1 MTKSI
6 FLSMVIAVLN
16 ERSWDDS
23 GADENLAGSDTEGLD
38 GLIETAY
45 PQAWRKALALFPK
58 SLFHLGSFADN
69 TVSHDVAHGTGH
81 IVLPNDFFDL
91 YEFRLEGWHKPV
103 HAVCLPDD
111 AVGRLQWNEYTRGSI
126 TRPVCMLDTLPNE
139 TGTQNVLR
147 YFSLPP
153 GSDAK
158 VSTALYVIQ
167 EDELKDDMQLDERM
181 QWPLAYLCASVVYA
195 LMEQPKAAEAL
206 AREAIAR
213 FNAETLNR

>member
-1 MTKSI
+1 
-6 FLSMVIAVLN
+6 MVI
-16 ERSWDDS
+16 
-23 GADENLAGSDTEGLD
+23 
-38 GLIETAY
+38 IH
-45 PQAWRKALALFPK
+45 
-58 SLFHLGSFADN
+58 LFHFF
-69 TVSHDVAHGTGH
+69 H
-81 IVLPNDFFDL
+81 ITD
-91 YEFRLEGWHKPV
+91 KPQIV
-103 HAVCLPDD
+103 TCI
-111 AVGRLQWNEYTRGSI
+111 QNSI
-126 TRPVCMLDTLPNE
+126 ACRILIRPVCMLDTMPNE

-167 EDELKDDMQLDERM
+167 EDELKDNMQLDERL

-213 FNAETLNR
+213 FNAETQNR